1 MLFYLLYP
9 PINVVQYITFR
20 TAAAGLTAFLI
31 SLLMGPWMI
40 RTLREFQVGQVVR
53 DELSTT
59 HQLKAGTPTMGGLLI
74 LAATLVP
81 TLLWS
86 DLTNMTAER
95 AAYDLDQVNADIET
109 FFQSLEDSLS
119 GISDADLETKKVL
132 MHQRTSK
139 VDEERTIDAILERT
153 LNVHIK
159 EHLAQLQEL
168 RDALAI

>member
-1 MLFYLLYP
+1 LATGKQAH
-9 PINVVQYITFR
+9 IE
-20 TAAAGLTAFLI
+20 
-31 SLLMGPWMI
+31 S
-40 RTLREFQVGQVVR
+40 VR
-53 DELSTT
+53 NIKIEL
-59 HQLKAGTPTMGGLLI
+59 
-74 LAATLVP
+74 LAALAGMDYCLDWKQEPEEWSARELVYHVLDTP
-81 TLLWS
+81 PGGAHRLVKGIISGETSEYELWS
-86 DLTNMTAER
+86 DLTNMTSER

>member
-1 MLFYLLYP
+1 M
-9 PINVVQYITFR
+9 
-20 TAAAGLTAFLI
+20 AAGKQAHI
-31 SLLMGPWMI
+31 ESVRNI
-40 RTLREFQVGQVVR
+40 KRE
-53 DELSTT
+53 L
-59 HQLKAGTPTMGGLLI
+59 
-74 LAATLVP
+74 LAALAGMDYCLDWKQEPEEWSARELVYHVLDTP
-81 TLLWS
+81 PGGAHRLVKGIISGETSEYELWS
-86 DLTNMTAER
+86 DLTNMTSER

>member
-1 MLFYLLYP
+1 MATGK
-9 PINVVQYITFR
+9 Q
-20 TAAAGLTAFLI
+20 AH
-31 SLLMGPWMI
+31 
-40 RTLREFQVGQVVR
+40 RESVR
-53 DELSTT
+53 NIKSAL
-59 HQLKAGTPTMGGLLI
+59 
-74 LAATLVP
+74 LAALAGMDYCLDWKQEPEEWSARELVYHVLDTP
-81 TLLWS
+81 PGGAHRLVQGIISGETSEYELWS

>member
-1 MLFYLLYP
+1 MATRKQAH
-9 PINVVQYITFR
+9 IE
-20 TAAAGLTAFLI
+20 
-31 SLLMGPWMI
+31 S
-40 RTLREFQVGQVVR
+40 VR
-53 DELSTT
+53 NIKSEL
-59 HQLKAGTPTMGGLLI
+59 
-74 LAATLVP
+74 LAALAGMDYCLDWKQEPEEWSARELVYHVLDTP
-81 TLLWS
+81 PGGAHRLVKGIISGETSEYELWS
-86 DLTNMTAER
+86 DLTNMTPER

>member
-1 MLFYLLYP
+1 MDYCLDWKQEPEEWSARELVYHVLDTP
-9 PINVVQYITFR
+9 PGGAHRLVKGI
-20 TAAAGLTAFLI
+20 I
-31 SLLMGPWMI
+31 SGE
-40 RTLREFQVGQVVR
+40 TSEY
-53 DELSTT
+53 E
-59 HQLKAGTPTMGGLLI
+59 
-74 LAATLVP
+74 
-81 TLLWS
+81 LWS
-86 DLTNMTAER
+86 DLTNMTSER

-109 FFQSLEDSLS
+109 FFQSLENSLS
-119 GISDADLETKKVL
+119 GISDADLKTKKVL

>member
-1 MLFYLLYP
+1 MATGKQAH
-9 PINVVQYITFR
+9 IE
-20 TAAAGLTAFLI
+20 
-31 SLLMGPWMI
+31 S
-40 RTLREFQVGQVVR
+40 VR
-53 DELSTT
+53 NIKIEL
-59 HQLKAGTPTMGGLLI
+59 
-74 LAATLVP
+74 LAALAGMDYCLDWKQEPEEWSARELVYHVLDTP
-81 TLLWS
+81 PGGAHGLVKGIISGETSEYELWS
-86 DLTNMTAER
+86 DLTNMTPER

-109 FFQSLEDSLS
+109 FFLSLEDSLS

>member
-1 MLFYLLYP
+1 MDTP
-9 PINVVQYITFR
+9 P
-20 TAAAGLTAFLI
+20 
-31 SLLMGPWMI
+31 
-40 RTLREFQVGQVVR
+40 
-53 DELSTT
+53 
-59 HQLKAGTPTMGGLLI
+59 GGLHS
-74 LAATLVP
+74 LVKGV
-81 TLLWS
+81 LSGEVQEYDLWS
-86 DLTNMTAER
+86 DLTNMTPER

-139 VDEERTIDAILERT
+139 VDEERTLDAILERT

-159 EHLAQLQEL
+159 DHLAQLQEL

>member
-1 MLFYLLYP
+1 LATGKQAH
-9 PINVVQYITFR
+9 IE
-20 TAAAGLTAFLI
+20 
-31 SLLMGPWMI
+31 S
-40 RTLREFQVGQVVR
+40 VR
-53 DELSTT
+53 NIKIEL
-59 HQLKAGTPTMGGLLI
+59 
-74 LAATLVP
+74 LAALAGMDYCLDWKQEPEEWSARELVYHVLDTP
-81 TLLWS
+81 PGGAHRLVKGIISGETSEYELWS
-86 DLTNMTAER
+86 DLTNMTSER

-109 FFQSLEDSLS
+109 FFQSLENSLL
-119 GISDADLETKKVL
+119 GISDADLKTKKVL

>member
-1 MLFYLLYP
+1 MDTP
-9 PINVVQYITFR
+9 PGGAHRLVKGI
-20 TAAAGLTAFLI
+20 I
-31 SLLMGPWMI
+31 SGE
-40 RTLREFQVGQVVR
+40 TSEY
-53 DELSTT
+53 E
-59 HQLKAGTPTMGGLLI
+59 
-74 LAATLVP
+74 
-81 TLLWS
+81 LWS
-86 DLTNMTAER
+86 DLTNMTSER